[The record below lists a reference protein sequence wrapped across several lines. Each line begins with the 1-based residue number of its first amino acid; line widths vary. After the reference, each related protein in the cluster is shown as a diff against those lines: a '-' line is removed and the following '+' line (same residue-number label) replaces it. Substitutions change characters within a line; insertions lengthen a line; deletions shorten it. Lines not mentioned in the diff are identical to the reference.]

1 VRAGALAP
9 IRIDAEDARGMIDEL
24 PLAAVLAA
32 FAKGESVIRGAEEL
46 RVKESD
52 RIATVAAGLRA
63 IGVEC
68 EERPDGWVIQG
79 TGAPRGGSVVSE
91 GDHRIAMAFL
101 VAGLRAK
108 DGVRVEGVEAAAVS
122 DPGFLPRLKGLLR

>member
-1 VRAGALAP
+1 
-9 IRIDAEDARGMIDEL
+9 MIDEL
-24 PLAAVLAA
+24 PLVAVLAA

-63 IGVEC
+63 IGVAC
-68 EERPDGWVIQG
+68 EELPDGWVIQG
-79 TGAPRGGSVVSE
+79 TGAPRGGFVASE

-101 VAGLRAK
+101 VAGLRAR
-108 DGVRVEGVEAAAVS
+108 DGVRVEGAESAAVS
-122 DPGFLPRLKGLLR
+122 DPAFLRRMRGLLR